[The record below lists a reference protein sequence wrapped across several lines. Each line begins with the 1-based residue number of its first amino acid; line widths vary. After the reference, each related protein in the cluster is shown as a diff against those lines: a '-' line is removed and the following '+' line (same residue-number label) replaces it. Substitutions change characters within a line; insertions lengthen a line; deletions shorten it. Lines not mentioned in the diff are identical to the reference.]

1 MPDEQQ
7 ERQENLY
14 SVETI
19 ARLLLLDVRRVQQLS
34 KQGVIPKE
42 HRNQYSLVGSVQGYI
57 RYLKNEKG
65 GGNLADE
72 FNQAKTRD
80 MNAKAHLNE
89 MKLRR
94 QRGELIA
101 ASEVRHTWQTIT
113 ELFRDRLLTM
123 PDRLAPRIMGAK
135 NRQDAKALIQEEIR
149 QTLETLSRTEIENAP
164 ACD

>member
-1 MPDEQQ
+1 MPDEPT
-7 ERQENLY
+7 ETVV
-14 SVETI
+14 SVEKL
-19 ARLLLLDVRRVQQLS
+19 ARTLDLS
-34 KQGVIPKE
+34 ARQIQNLAADGIIPKGNRGE
-42 HRNQYSLVGSVQGYI
+42 YPLIRSIHGYI

-65 GGNLADE
+65 GGNLADA
-72 FNQAKTRD
+72 FNRAKTRD

-123 PDRLAPRIMGAK
+123 PDRLAPRIMGARS
-135 NRQDAKALIQEEIR
+135 RQDAKALIQEEIR

-164 ACD
+164 SCD